1 MSDVNI
7 IELGSPLVSLVSE
20 LPGRLFPLQQLL
32 SLWVERLQLDG
43 RALVENILKIFG

>member
-43 RALVENILKIFG
+43 RALVENILKTFG